1 MKKICMTFLACA
13 SIIGSAQ
20 CLYAADQEMPLTK
33 ELHKEEKNMKK
44 LDIDKDTAYLS
55 PEFIQLSSM
64 KIDRQVDEEETEI
77 ADPYTINDLM
87 QEKTLEHAAK
97 GDQDKADGETGMSIA
112 IETRETSNSAKE
124 AEPHANKEE
133 AAEAEQEVTMPVVE
147 NAADTERETVAPP
160 KEEMAEEP
168 VAETEDTTEPCA
180 DETVLTVTAT
190 AYTADCEGGSGVTYT
205 GVDLK
210 ANPDAKVIA
219 VDPSVIPLGTEV
231 YVEGYGH
238 AVAADIGGAIKGNKI
253 DVFIPRQAEA
263 ESWGVQTVD
272 VTIKH

>member
-55 PEFIQLSSM
+55 PELIQLSSM
-64 KIDRQVDEEETEI
+64 KIDRQADEAETEM

-97 GDQDKADGETGMSIA
+97 GDQDKADEETGISIA
-112 IETRETSNSAKE
+112 SNSAKE
-124 AEPHANKEE
+124 AEPHASEEE
-133 AAEAEQEVTMPVVE
+133 AAEFEQEVTMPVVE
-147 NAADTERETVAPP
+147 NAADTEGETIAPP
-160 KEEMAEEP
+160 KEETAEEP
-168 VAETEDTTEPCA
+168 VAETEDTTKPCA
-180 DETVLTVTAT
+180 DETVITVTAT
-190 AYTADCEGGSGVTYT
+190 AYTADCEGGSGITYT